1 MNAQLSDDEIEQ
13 QATDYYERELR
24 ASLEVAHPH
33 AFVAI
38 EPISRTYYLGKTL
51 SEAGR
56 NARKAFPDRM
66 SFAMRVGHAAAIHI
80 DRKSV
85 V

>member
-24 ASLEVAHPH
+24 ASLEVAHPQ

-80 DRKSV
+80 GGFGG
-85 V
+85 